1 MSKSMITKSTWQVG
15 GLLLAVLPALL
26 MVDPAWAKVGIA
38 SVVNGEP
45 LAKPPAENERVLHI
59 GNDMVANEV
68 VTTKANDRA
77 HLVFLDGSTLTVGPN
92 SEITIDRFV
101 YDPEKRAGQ
110 LSLDAGR
117 GVFRYVGGAI
127 SKNSEVT
134 VKSRGAT
141 MGIRGGITSFS
152 VGQNGQFT
160 ANFLFGRSLTIS
172 GNGVTQTTNQPGT
185 QITVP
190 PGGAPNPPTPIPP
203 GVMQQ
208 VNNSFQGPP
217 GTPGDS
223 GISGAFGNSNFGNNN
238 SGLPPGQARGAIPQT
253 QQAQLGVHGN
263 GNGAGGN
270 GSQQASN
277 EGQGNGPQQGGGP
290 LQGGSPLQGA
300 GPMQG
305 GGPQEGTGPVE
316 GTGPMEASGPLQ
328 SSGPLQN
335 AGPLAAA
342 TPLQQTG
349 PVGMPGNLA
358 FGEPPPG
365 PGMPNVPFQ
374 EANFIPAALGGN
386 PQALQQLQN
395 LLGSPQGT
403 DPNTLSNFVNTANN
417 TPPNNPPPNNGP
429 GPTFFPPTGTPSP
442 PTVFNT
448 TTSNNVSP
456 N

>member
-1 MSKSMITKSTWQVG
+1 MSKNMISKSSKWQVG

-26 MVDPAWAKVGIA
+26 MTDPAWAKVGIA

-45 LAKPPAENERVLHI
+45 IAKPPAETERVLHI

-92 SEITIDRFV
+92 SEITIDKFV
-101 YDPEKRAGQ
+101 YDPDKRAGQ

-141 MGIRGGITSFS
+141 MGIRGGIATFS

-160 ANFLFGRSLTIS
+160 ANFLFGRSLTVT
-172 GNGVTQTTNQPGT
+172 GQGVTQVTNQPGT

-208 VNNSFQGPP
+208 ISSFFQGPP
-217 GTPGDS
+217 GGPGNP
-223 GISGAFGNSNFGNNN
+223 GITQALQNSNFGANN
-238 SGLPPGQARGAIPQT
+238 SGIPPGQAQGAIPST

-263 GNGAGGN
+263 GTGEGEGD
-270 GSQQASN
+270 GPQQA
-277 EGQGNGPQQGGGP
+277 GGPQQGGGP
-290 LQGGSPLQGA
+290 LQGGSPLQGGGPLQA
-300 GPMQG
+300 VNDGNGMEGNGPM
-305 GGPQEGTGPVE
+305 EGS
-316 GTGPMEASGPLQ
+316 GPMEASGPLQ

-349 PVGMPGNLA
+349 PTGMPGTLA
-358 FGEPPPG
+358 FNEPPPG
-365 PGMPNVPFQ
+365 GAMPNIPFQ
-374 EANFIPAALGGN
+374 DANFVPALVAGVPG
-386 PQALQQLQN
+386 ALQQLQN
-395 LLGSPQGT
+395 LLGSPQT
-403 DPNTLSNFVNTANN
+403 TPETLSNIVNTVVN
-417 TPPNNPPPNNGP
+417 TPPSTPSGP
-429 GPTFFPPTGTPSP
+429 TGPGGPTFFPTPTPSP
-442 PTVFNT
+442 PTVFNPT
-448 TTSNNVSP
+448 TTRNVSP